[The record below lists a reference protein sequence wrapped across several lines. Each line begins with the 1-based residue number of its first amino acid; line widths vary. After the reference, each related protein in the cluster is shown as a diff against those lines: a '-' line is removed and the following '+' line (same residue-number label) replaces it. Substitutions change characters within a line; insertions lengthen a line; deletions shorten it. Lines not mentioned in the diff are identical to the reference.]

1 MKNCQP
7 IVYGIVKRVF
17 NSVIRPSAGTAAT
30 SRRVTMTISV
40 FVMAMLG
47 TALAQAQFGQ
57 PAAAPQGTV
66 ANQLP
71 LSGRTS
77 QTGTVS
83 VTQSPVPGTTT
94 SVNTLNTSVQTS
106 GAFAGSANGAAKTPF
121 SGKLSLREA
130 IQRGLD
136 YNLGTIGSATALR
149 QALGQARVVRS
160 ALLPNLNATLSETE
174 QQLNLAIVGIGLRSP
189 IAGFSIPT
197 VVGPFNYFDL
207 RARLSQ
213 SIVDVTAWKN
223 YGSSKEVARAGR
235 FTLQDAQSLV
245 ALSVGGAYLQT
256 IAAKARVDSAKAQL
270 ETANT
275 LFRQTS
281 QERGVG
287 LVAQTDVNRSRVQML
302 TQQQRLTTLQ
312 NELSKQKINLARMTG
327 LPANDEF
334 EITDDV
340 PFSPAPPTGV
350 NDALQEAYAQRQDL
364 KAAEAQIRAA
374 TLTKAAAKAE
384 RLPSLSLS
392 ADYGA
397 NGLTPDQSHGTF
409 NVTGTLTVPIWRGG
423 RTEGDIEQAD
433 AALAQRIAE
442 AEDLRGKIESDVRN
456 AYLDLQAATNQISVA
471 GENLKVTKETLDLT
485 RQRFQEGI
493 SDNLEVVQAQES
505 LASADLDYINSVFA
519 HNVAKLSLARA
530 TGAAAGNL
538 AQFLKLQ

>member
-1 MKNCQP
+1 
-7 IVYGIVKRVF
+7 
-17 NSVIRPSAGTAAT
+17 
-30 SRRVTMTISV
+30 
-40 FVMAMLG
+40 
-47 TALAQAQFGQ
+47 
-57 PAAAPQGTV
+57 
-66 ANQLP
+66 
-71 LSGRTS
+71 
-77 QTGTVS
+77 
-83 VTQSPVPGTTT
+83 
-94 SVNTLNTSVQTS
+94 LNTSVQTS
-106 GAFAGSANGAAKTPF
+106 GAFAGSANGTAKAPF
-121 SGKLSLREA
+121 SGKLSFREA

-136 YNLGTIGSATALR
+136 YNLGTVGSATALR

-160 ALLPNLNATLSETE
+160 ALLPNLEATLSETE

-197 VVGPFNYFDL
+197 IVGPFNYFDL
-207 RARLSQ
+207 RGRLSQ
-213 SIVDVTAWKN
+213 SVVDFTAWKN
-223 YGSSKEVARAGR
+223 YGSSKEIARAGR

-245 ALSVGGAYLQT
+245 MFSVGGAYLQT
-256 IAAKARVDSAKAQL
+256 IAAKARVDSAQAQL
-270 ETANT
+270 ETAKT
-275 LFRQTS
+275 LFRQTA
-281 QERGVG
+281 QERSVG

-302 TQQQRLTTLQ
+302 TEQQRLTTLQ

-327 LPANDEF
+327 LPTNDEF

-340 PFSPAPPTGV
+340 PFFPAPPTAV

-364 KAAEAQIRAA
+364 KAAEAQVRAA

-433 AALAQRIAE
+433 AALTQRIAE
-442 AEDLRGKIESDVRN
+442 AEDLRAKIESEVRN
-456 AYLDLQAATNQISVA
+456 AYLDLQAATNQVSVA
-471 GENLKVTKETLDLT
+471 GENVKVTKETLDLT

-519 HNVAKLSLARA
+519 HNVAKLALARA